1 MFAVPIPVC
10 TARSKATNS
19 LIAWLDS
26 ISPLSRAKQFSPAS
40 TQQPSTSSSTISIA
54 VSSISH
60 LARINFSRRCQP
72 LPSFDLLTAI
82 TFLGNVSVDGFGARF
97 AAELLLG
104 KKATYLPA
112 VYNDTPPPDNV
123 LKGKRI
129 GMFDFSFDRKLIE
142 QWRGV
147 AELVVVVDHH
157 KTAQDNLQELDQ
169 VHFDL
174 TKSGARL
181 AWEFF
186 HPDKPLPKFMAYIE
200 DRVCMSIIAVRPRKF
215 RRVHG
220 HNVHLK
226 LLVDEAITNGT
237 QLLAVLNDKVM
248 QICSNATTRTLRDT
262 HHKVLVV
269 NSPVFPSEVGQEL
282 ASRDCDFGLVWFYD
296 ANRKSCR
303 VSARSHDEK
312 ADVSEI
318 VKRFGGGGH
327 RNAAG
332 FTWNQKN
339 VDDLFD

>member
-10 TARSKATNS
+10 TARTTPAENAVNAMSAKPSQTILPGVDPAT
-19 LIAWLDS
+19 LDF
-26 ISPLSRAKQFSPAS
+26 IIYHKHC
-40 TQQPSTSSSTISIA
+40 I
-54 VSSISH
+54 
-60 LARINFSRRCQP
+60 
-72 LPSFDLLTAI
+72 
-82 TFLGNVSVDGFGARF
+82 DGFGARF

-142 QWRGV
+142 QLRGV

-157 KTAQDNLQELDQ
+157 KTELDQ

-200 DRVCMSIIAVRPRKF
+200 DRLPKSKEFSAFF
-215 RRVHG
+215 RTVPFNFEDFKRFHD
-220 HNVHLK
+220 NE